1 MRCGCGGWR
10 QQRETGERARERQ
23 SPESARG
30 KSCSLSL
37 SLSLSLSRA
46 RAAARPAGR
55 ESAEAA
61 LEPATG
67 PQTPQTHTSHARQ
80 RERGASEHSLSHRD
94 YKVFKRNYNR
104 KKKYAASE
112 PREQQGRGSTP
123 HAHTRHLDLPTPAR
137 ARHTAP
143 ARAPADGLWGHN
155 RSAPVDP
162 PGTRR
167 HTSSPPAR
175 WPVQGYQF
183 LYINYT
189 PSAMSHVDV
198 RQHIDGHC
206 AQNPHLLR
214 ERCGSRRR
222 DLTIW

>member
-1 MRCGCGGWR
+1 MRCGAGDGGSRGR
-10 QQRETGERARERQ
+10 QERERASGRERTGG
-23 SPESARG
+23 EL
-30 KSCSLSL
+30 LSL
-37 SLSLSLSRA
+37 SLSLSLASARGGAARGARERRGGA
-46 RAAARPAGR
+46 RACHRPPEARRHRPCHRHTPHTRDR
-55 ESAEAA
+55 ES
-61 LEPATG
+61 
-67 PQTPQTHTSHARQ
+67 
-80 RERGASEHSLSHRD
+80 GASEHSLSLSHRD

-112 PREQQGRGSTP
+112 PREQQGRVSTP

-155 RSAPVDP
+155 RSARRP
-162 PGTRR
+162 PRYAAPHQLT
-167 HTSSPPAR
+167 TPAR

-198 RQHIDGHC
+198 RQHIDIIVRKTH
-206 AQNPHLLR
+206 
-214 ERCGSRRR
+214 
-222 DLTIW
+222 TY

>member
-1 MRCGCGGWR
+1 MRICGADAGDGGSRGR
-10 QQRETGERARERQ
+10 QARRESARAA
-23 SPESARG
+23 ESARG
-30 KSCSLSL
+30 ESC

-67 PQTPQTHTSHARQ
+67 PQPDATDTHLTRETERG
-80 RERGASEHSLSHRD
+80 RERSVRPSEHSLSHRD
-94 YKVFKRNYNR
+94 YIRFSKETTIAKKSMLRQNR
-104 KKKYAASE
+104 ESSRGE
-112 PREQQGRGSTP
+112 SPRRTP
-123 HAHTRHLDLPTPAR
+123 TRRHLDLPTPAR

-143 ARAPADGLWGHN
+143 APGPRRTDCGGITE
-155 RSAPVDP
+155 APVDP

-198 RQHIDGHC
+198 RQHIDIIVRKTH
-206 AQNPHLLR
+206 
-214 ERCGSRRR
+214 
-222 DLTIW
+222 TY

>member
-23 SPESARG
+23 RAHGGRAA
-30 KSCSLSL
+30 LSL
-37 SLSLSLSRA
+37 SLSLSLASARGGAARGARERRGGA
-46 RAAARPAGR
+46 RACHRPPEARRHRHTPHTRDR
-55 ESAEAA
+55 ES
-61 LEPATG
+61 
-67 PQTPQTHTSHARQ
+67 
-80 RERGASEHSLSHRD
+80 GASEHSLSLSHRD

-112 PREQQGRGSTP
+112 PREQQGRVSTP

-155 RSAPVDP
+155 RSARRP
-162 PGTRR
+162 PRYAAPHQLT
-167 HTSSPPAR
+167 TPAR

-198 RQHIDGHC
+198 RQHIDIIVRKTH
-206 AQNPHLLR
+206 
-214 ERCGSRRR
+214 
-222 DLTIW
+222 TY